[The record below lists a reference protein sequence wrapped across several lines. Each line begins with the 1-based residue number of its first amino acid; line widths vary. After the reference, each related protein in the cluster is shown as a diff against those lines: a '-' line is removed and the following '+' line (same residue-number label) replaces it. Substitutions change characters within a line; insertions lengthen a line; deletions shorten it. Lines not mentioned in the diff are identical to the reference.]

1 VEAARRKAEASIG
14 AGPRDPVSRGRTR
27 VVRLAPILALPL
39 LFAAASARAFDA
51 NGVVLGASEA
61 DVHKVFPSA
70 HCKPLEW
77 KSAAAERRCDD
88 AQVVLAGAPARITLY
103 LKSDRVQ
110 AFDVR
115 FDERDLARVV
125 ESLKARY
132 GAPLAETHER
142 IERRGG
148 ERSVVDVAASPLF
161 GDADAA
167 PDGVVIVL
175 RDRSAERRLE
185 QLEAERE
192 RFEAFGCAGQAP
204 RIKPVP
210 LEKMAARYA

>member
-1 VEAARRKAEASIG
+1 MEGGSKRIG
-14 AGPRDPVSRGRTR
+14 LKIG
-27 VVRLAPILALPL
+27 VRPQFPGNWGLTPIFGVLLLSSLP
-39 LFAAASARAFDA
+39 AWGFDA

-88 AQVVLAGAPARITLY
+88 AQIVLAGAPARITLY

-125 ESLKARY
+125 EALKARY
-132 GAPLAETHER
+132 GTPLAETRER
-142 IERRGG
+142 IERRSG
-148 ERSVVDVAASPLF
+148 EARVITKVRWEKGDERAVLTSQEKRKRVDLNVWRGKF
-161 GDADAA
+161 DEE
-167 PDGVVIVL
+167 IY
-175 RDRSAERRLE
+175 
-185 QLEAERE
+185 
-192 RFEAFGCAGQAP
+192 
-204 RIKPVP
+204 RI
-210 LEKMAARYA
+210 R

>member
-1 VEAARRKAEASIG
+1 MEAAGRKTEASSG
-14 AGPRDPVSRGRTR
+14 AGPRDRVSRGRAR
-27 VVRLAPILALPL
+27 RARWAPILALPL
-39 LFAAASARAFDA
+39 FFAAASARGFDA
-51 NGVVLGASEA
+51 NGVLLGASEA
-61 DVHKVFPSA
+61 EVHKAFPSA

-148 ERSVVDVAASPLF
+148 EARVITKVRWEKGADRAVLTSQEKRKRVDLNVWR
-161 GDADAA
+161 G
-167 PDGVVIVL
+167 
-175 RDRSAERRLE
+175 
-185 QLEAERE
+185 
-192 RFEAFGCAGQAP
+192 RFDEEIY
-204 RIKPVP
+204 RI
-210 LEKMAARYA
+210 R